1 MNWIAD
7 YIEGHGE
14 EFWQRALKIHG
25 YAELAGE
32 ERQSAAELCAMLEQ
46 AGFAVEQ
53 GLGSQP
59 TAFRAV
65 YGSGGPVIG
74 FLCEY
79 DALPKLNQTEGTC
92 YNGDGR
98 SGHGCGHNLLG
109 VGAAAA
115 AMALREEMEKGGLSG
130 TLVVYGCPAEET
142 LFGKTKMAEEGY
154 FKELDVALAWHPE
167 DHYCCGEVCHKA
179 MDSIRFRFH
188 GRSAHASVC
197 PELGRS
203 ALDGAEMMS
212 VGANYLREHVPDG
225 VRIHYS
231 YLSAGEKPNVVP
243 DFAEV
248 WYFVRSNRRRIV
260 DQVTERLIQV
270 ARGAA
275 MMSGTE
281 VEWEFLAR
289 GKSTRINTTLAELAY
304 GCMRRVP
311 LPRWEEPELR
321 LAAGLGESLGLPGTI
336 CGELTPPEGREL
348 AGSGSTDFSAVS
360 QTVPSVEINTVC
372 FTRGTPGHHW
382 AVTAQSCSPIGR
394 KGMLYAAGVLAE
406 MGKALLEDP
415 GLLSRARE
423 EYLARAE

>member
-1 MNWIAD
+1 MNRITEYIDERSD
-7 YIEGHGE
+7 Y
-14 EFWQRALKIHG
+14 FWEQALKIHG

-32 ERQSAAELCAMLEQ
+32 ERQSAEALCAMLEQ
-46 AGFAVEQ
+46 EGFAVER

-59 TAFRAV
+59 TAFRAA

-79 DALPKLNQTEGTC
+79 DALPKLNQSEGTS
-92 YNGDGR
+92 YNGDGT

-109 VGAAAA
+109 TGAAAA
-115 AMALREEMEKGGLSG
+115 AMALRRELEGSGHGG
-130 TLVVYGCPAEET
+130 TIIVYGCPAEET
-142 LFGKTKMAEEGY
+142 LFGKTKLAEEGY
-154 FKELDVALAWHPE
+154 FKELDAALAWHPE

-248 WYFVRSNRRRIV
+248 WYFVRSSRRRIV
-260 DQVTERLIQV
+260 DQVTERLLQV
-270 ARGAA
+270 AEGAA
-275 MMSGTE
+275 MMSGTQ

-289 GKSTRINTTLAELAY
+289 GRDTRINSSLAGLAY
-304 GCMRRVP
+304 RCMQRLPVP
-311 LPRWEEPELR
+311 VWSVQERKMAEELR
-321 LAAGLGESLGLPGTI
+321 ETAGTAGTI
-336 CGELTPPEGREL
+336 CGELTPPAGREL
-348 AGSGSTDFSAVS
+348 PGGGSTDFSAVS
-360 QTVPSVEINTVC
+360 QIVPAVEINTVC
-372 FTRGTPGHHW
+372 FAQGTPGHHW
-382 AVTAQSCSPIGR
+382 AVTAQSCSSIGR
-394 KGMLYAAGVLAE
+394 KGMLYAAKVLAG
-406 MGKALLEDP
+406 MGKELLEDP
-415 GLLSRARE
+415 ELLNRARE
-423 EYLARAE
+423 EFLARAE

>member
-281 VEWEFLAR
+281 VEWKFLAR
-289 GKSTRINTTLAELAY
+289 GNSTRINTTLASWLTVVCGGFRCRSGRSRSCSWRPVWGRAW
-304 GCMRRVP
+304 GFRVRSAGSSLRRRAGSWRAAVP
-311 LPRWEEPELR
+311 RTSQQSARRFPRWR
-321 LAAGLGESLGLPGTI
+321 STRSVSPGA
-336 CGELTPPEGREL
+336 R
-348 AGSGSTDFSAVS
+348 
-360 QTVPSVEINTVC
+360 
-372 FTRGTPGHHW
+372 RGT
-382 AVTAQSCSPIGR
+382 TGR
-394 KGMLYAAGVLAE
+394 
-406 MGKALLEDP
+406 
-415 GLLSRARE
+415 
-423 EYLARAE
+423 

>member
-1 MNWIAD
+1 MSGISEYIDNHGD
-7 YIEGHGE
+7 Y
-14 EFWQRALKIHG
+14 FWTQALNIHG

-32 ERQSAAELCAMLEQ
+32 ERQSASALCAMLEQ
-46 AGFAVEQ
+46 GGFAVER

-79 DALPKLNQTEGTC
+79 DALPKLNQSQGTS
-92 YNGDGR
+92 YNGAGT

-109 VGAAAA
+109 TGAAAA
-115 AMALREEMEKGGLSG
+115 ALALREGLRAAGRPG

-142 LFGKTKMAEEGY
+142 LFGKTRMAGEGY
-154 FKELDVALAWHPE
+154 FRELDAALAWHPE
-167 DHYCCGEVCHKA
+167 DHYSCGEVCHKA

-212 VGANYLREHVPDG
+212 VGANYLREHVPEG

-248 WYFVRSNRRRIV
+248 WYFVRSNRRSIV
-260 DQVTERLIQV
+260 DQVTERLTEV

-281 VEWEFLAR
+281 AEWEFLAR
-289 GKSTRINTTLAELAY
+289 GRETRINSSLSALAY
-304 GCMRRVP
+304 RCMQRQP
-311 LPRWEEPELR
+311 LPQWDEYDLGMAGELGAN
-321 LAAGLGESLGLPGTI
+321 LNLPGTI
-336 CGELTPPEGREL
+336 CGELTPPVGREL
-348 AGSGSTDFSAVS
+348 PGSGSTDFSAVS
-360 QTVPSVEINTVC
+360 QIVPAVEINTVC
-372 FTRGTPGHHW
+372 FAQGTPGHHW

-394 KGMLYAAGVLAE
+394 KGMLYAAKVLAE
-406 MGKALLEDP
+406 MGNELLENP
-415 GLLSRARE
+415 EAI
-423 EYLARAE
+423 AQAKAEFLTRL

>member
-1 MNWIAD
+1 
-7 YIEGHGE
+7 
-14 EFWQRALKIHG
+14 
-25 YAELAGE
+25 
-32 ERQSAAELCAMLEQ
+32 
-46 AGFAVEQ
+46 
-53 GLGSQP
+53 
-59 TAFRAV
+59 
-65 YGSGGPVIG
+65 
-74 FLCEY
+74 
-79 DALPKLNQTEGTC
+79 
-92 YNGDGR
+92 
-98 SGHGCGHNLLG
+98 
-109 VGAAAA
+109 
-115 AMALREEMEKGGLSG
+115 MALREEMEKRGLSG
-130 TLVVYGCPAEET
+130 TLVIYGCPAEET

-289 GKSTRINTTLAELAY
+289 GKATRINTTLADLAY
-304 GCMRRVP
+304 GCMRRVS
-311 LPRWEEPELR
+311 LPQWEEPELR

-348 AGSGSTDFSAVS
+348 PGSGSTDFSAVS

-382 AVTAQSCSPIGR
+382 AVTAQSCSSIGR

-423 EYLARAE
+423 EYLTRAE